1 MEFRRLTEADVPAY
15 LQSIPAMRERFS
27 DFDDLEVTEVG
38 DGNLNFVYLVSNR
51 RQPSE
56 TVVLKQAVP
65 YLRVVGE
72 SWPLTRHRM
81 DIETAALR
89 HFRALWPQHVPEVF
103 HGDEQPCEREGD
115 DHEHRAR
122 FE

>member
-56 TVVLKQAVP
+56 TVVLKQAFCTCGWLVNRG
-65 YLRVVGE
+65 L
-72 SWPLTRHRM
+72 
-81 DIETAALR
+81 
-89 HFRALWPQHVPEVF
+89 
-103 HGDEQPCEREGD
+103 
-115 DHEHRAR
+115 
-122 FE
+122 